1 MKIHHDIEF
10 MKLRKRL
17 KHPENLAERARLLE
31 QLVALK
37 PRDPKNRHLQRGFR
51 EELESLR
58 AKKRQHRHHVQ
69 SPYAGL
75 NFKRVLALVGR
86 TNTGKSCLLAAL
98 TGTEPEVSP
107 NEFTTFQPEYGLT
120 LCKDVPVG
128 VVEVPALF
136 DGDSDPAKL
145 RFVRSCDALC
155 VCCRKREDF
164 DFAVER
170 LNEMMVSLAPN
181 PEAEHRDRALDEQVE
196 KPGMVAAWEELP
208 DMGLP
213 HARIDDPEQVRTA
226 SYPLLGVK
234 RFYTMRHGKVEG
246 KPLVF
251 PARAEVT
258 IADFA
263 AKLHKKFKDRVKR
276 ARVSGPSAKFDNETV
291 GLDHLLLD
299 GDHIELLEH

>member
-17 KHPENLAERARLLE
+17 KHPEDLGERVRLLE

-51 EELESLR
+51 KELESLR
-58 AKKRQHRHHVQ
+58 ARKRQHRHHAQ
-69 SPYAGL
+69 SPYERL
-75 NFKRVLALVGR
+75 SFKRVLALVGR
-86 TNTGKSCLLAAL
+86 TNTGKSRLLAAL

-107 NEFTTFQPEYGLT
+107 NEFTTFQPEYGLA

-128 VVEVPALF
+128 VVEVPALY
-136 DGDSDPAKL
+136 DGDTDPAKL
-145 RFVRSCDALC
+145 RFVRSCDVLC
-155 VCCRKREDF
+155 VCCRKRKDF

-170 LNEMMVSLAPN
+170 LKEMKVLLG
-181 PEAEHRDRALDEQVE
+181 PEPGPEPRDRTLDQQVVR
-196 KPGMVAAWEELP
+196 PGLVAAWEEIP
-208 DMGLP
+208 DTGLP
-213 HARIDDPEQVRTA
+213 HVRIDDPEQVKA
-226 SYPLLGVK
+226 AAYPLLGVK
-234 RFYTMRHGKVEG
+234 RFYTMRHGLVEG

-263 AKLHKKFKDRVKR
+263 AKLHKKFRDRFKR
-276 ARVSGPSAKFDNETV
+276 ARVTGPSAKFDNETV
-291 GLDHLLLD
+291 GLDHALLD
-299 GDHIELLEH
+299 GDRIELLEH